1 MLQIKKDKEKK
12 QLQENEDISFMPVST
27 LPRFIFNKDAGA
39 DKLNEG
45 QSGQSN
51 LLRRKNAFDEDDDD
65 FTKLPDENMVVASW
79 INDIGHN
86 H

>member
-1 MLQIKKDKEKK
+1 LLQIKKDKEKK
-12 QLQENEDISFMPVST
+12 HLQENEEISFMPVST

-45 QSGQSN
+45 QSGLSN
-51 LLRRKNAFDEDDDD
+51 FLRRKNASDEEDDD

-79 INDIGHN
+79 INDIGYN

>member
-1 MLQIKKDKEKK
+1 
-12 QLQENEDISFMPVST
+12 MPVST

-45 QSGQSN
+45 QSN
-51 LLRRKNAFDEDDDD
+51 LVKRKNAFDEEDDD

-79 INDIGHN
+79 INDIGYN

>member
-12 QLQENEDISFMPVST
+12 HLQENEEISFMPVST

-39 DKLNEG
+39 DKLNEA
-45 QSGQSN
+45 QSGLSN
-51 LLRRKNAFDEDDDD
+51 FLRRKNASDEEDDD

-79 INDIGHN
+79 INDIGYN

>member
-12 QLQENEDISFMPVST
+12 HLQENEEISFMPVST

-45 QSGQSN
+45 QSGLSN
-51 LLRRKNAFDEDDDD
+51 FLRRKNASDEEDDD

-79 INDIGHN
+79 INDIGYN